1 MTPNRRG
8 HMASHIERRK
18 FLATLGGA
26 AAGRPLAA
34 RAQQVERMPRIRVLL
49 PGAADDPVFQARL
62 AAFHQALALVGWTID
77 RNIRIDT
84 RWTKGEASDARKY
97 VAELVALA
105 PDAILAPGTSTLEP
119 LLQMTR
125 TVPIVFVHA
134 ADPVGGGFV

>member
-1 MTPNRRG
+1 MIAAMKRRDF
-8 HMASHIERRK
+8 IT
-18 FLATLGGA
+18 LLGGA
-26 AAGRPLAA
+26 AAAWPLAA
-34 RAQQVERMPRIRVLL
+34 RAQQAERVRRIGVLL
-49 PGAADDPVFQARL
+49 PGAADEPVVQARL
-62 AAFHQALALVGWTID
+62 AAVHEALALLGWTID

-134 ADPVGGGFV
+134 ADPVGGGFVAS